1 MLNPVSKN
9 TRRGFPNSS
18 GFSLIELLVVV
29 ALFSIIV
36 TISVGSYREY
46 VRRANRTDA
55 TSLLLRVAAAQE
67 RFYLDENRYALDA
80 DLGDLGFGNRE
91 SEHGYYSLTIAPG
104 LSGDPAIDFT
114 ATATV
119 VGNAS
124 QADDA
129 DCVQFSIT
137 ESGVRGSL
145 PEPPDTCWD

>member
-1 MLNPVSKN
+1 MSNLS
-9 TRRGFPNSS
+9 RRTSS
-18 GFSLIELLVVV
+18 QGFSLIELLVVV

-36 TISVGSYREY
+36 TISVGSYRDY

-55 TSLLLRVAAAQE
+55 TSLLLRVGAAQE

-80 DLGDLGFGNRE
+80 DIADLGFPERN
-91 SEHGYYSLTIAPG
+91 SENGYYSLAIAPG
-104 LSGDPAIDFT
+104 PSGDPAIDFT

-119 VGNAS
+119 VGGES

-137 ESGVRGSL
+137 ESGVRDSQ
-145 PEPPDTCWD
+145 PEPPETCWN